1 MSSQKS
7 SRRAVSTKGA
17 KPAATAVASSDGVGW
32 LRGGWLREGPTW
44 SVGLAR
50 VVIGALWISNALWKV
65 PPDFGFAALP
75 TPPDPSLAFFVQQI
89 IAHPPF
95 ALYQSFM
102 RDLVLP
108 NGVLFGYAVLL
119 AELAT
124 GISLLLGLFTRLGGL
139 LGTLQALNLM
149 IGLANVP
156 GEWPW
161 AYRMLVLLNLII
173 LATAAGR
180 NWGVDQLL
188 RRWLLPRAERGDR
201 VARWLAWLT

>member
-1 MSSQKS
+1 MSSPQS
-7 SRRAVSTKGA
+7 SGQMAPVQQTAQA
-17 KPAATAVASSDGVGW
+17 KLAAGGI
-32 LRGGWLREGPTW
+32 GGWLREGWLRQGQTW

-50 VVIGALWISNALWKV
+50 IVVGLLWISNALWKV

-75 TPPDPSLAFFVQQI
+75 NPPDPSLAYFVQEI
-89 IAHPPF
+89 IEHPPF
-95 ALYQSFM
+95 GLYQAFM

-108 NGVLFGYAVLL
+108 NGVLFGYSILL
-119 AELAT
+119 AEWAT
-124 GISLLLGLFTRLGGL
+124 GLSLFLGLFTRLGAL

-161 AYRMLVLLNLII
+161 AYRMLVLLNFII

-180 NWGVDQLL
+180 NWGLDQLL
-188 RRWLLPRAERGDR
+188 RRWLVPRAARGEPLTR
-201 VARWLAWLT
+201 FLLWLT

>member
-1 MSSQKS
+1 MSNPKQGG
-7 SRRAVSTKGA
+7 RAV
-17 KPAATAVASSDGVGW
+17 PAQKARLTQPVASGGVGDW
-32 LRGGWLREGPTW
+32 LREGWLREGPTW

-50 VVIGALWISNALWKV
+50 VAIGALWISNALWKV

-75 TPPDPSLAFFVQQI
+75 NPPDPSLAYFVQEI
-89 IAHPPF
+89 IEHPPF
-95 ALYQSFM
+95 GLYQSFM

-108 NGVLFGYAVLL
+108 NGILFGYSVLL

-124 GISLLLGLFTRLGGL
+124 GLSLLLGLFTRLGGL

-180 NWGVDQLL
+180 NWGLDQFV
-188 RRWLLPRAERGDR
+188 RRWLRPRAERW
-201 VARWLAWLT
+201 ARWLLWLT

>member
-1 MSSQKS
+1 MSSPKS
-7 SRRAVSTKGA
+7 SGRAV
-17 KPAATAVASSDGVGW
+17 PAAATPQPTRLSEGGLLGW
-32 LRGGWLREGPTW
+32 LREGWLREGPTW

-50 VVIGALWISNALWKV
+50 IAIGALWLSNALWKV

-75 TPPDPSLAFFVQQI
+75 NPPDPSLAYFVQEI
-89 IAHPPF
+89 IEHPPF
-95 ALYQSFM
+95 GLYQSFM

-108 NGVLFGYAVLL
+108 NGILFGYSVLL

-180 NWGVDQLL
+180 NWGLDQPL
-188 RRWLLPRAERGDR
+188 RRWLRPRVERGDR
-201 VARWLAWLT
+201 LARWLWWLT